1 MTAQDPFA
9 TAPAGTTGPGR
20 VLRATLTL
28 LAGTAAARALGLL
41 SLPLLTRLCS
51 PADFGLMAGFAALVL
66 ILSPLTN
73 LRYVLVIAL
82 PKRDGVAVHALA
94 LALICSGVSCA
105 GLALALAGP
114 WDLLTPLGFGALQPW
129 AWLIALTLPAHA
141 LVAALSQWSLRGRNY
156 GLIARATWAQAWG
169 GTLVRLGLVLAGA
182 GAAGLMLGQ
191 AVALGAGAR
200 LLLRGEAAPLRLAAR
215 RLRLRHLWRLAW
227 AWRGFPLWRL
237 PAQALLALAQQ
248 GPLLFVTL
256 HYGSTG
262 AGQLSLA
269 LNLVALPVS
278 LLGTASGQAL
288 YAEAAR
294 SADRRQIA
302 ALARSTMARLFLIG
316 LAPALLLGF
325 GGETLFALTFGP
337 DWAQAGHFAALLAL
351 PALLQ
356 LCTAPLMQLLTL
368 RRSQALF
375 LALNLGRALL
385 LGLVFALTLSRG
397 ADPAG
402 FVQIYA
408 ASLCLLWPLLALCVL
423 RSLRMRAPR

>member
-1 MTAQDPFA
+1 MTAQDPFV
-9 TAPAGTTGPGR
+9 TADAARTGPGR

-28 LAGTAAARALGLL
+28 LAGTAAGRALGLL

-114 WDLLTPLGFGALQPW
+114 WDLLTPLGFGALRPW

-200 LLLRGEAAPLRLAAR
+200 LLLRGEAARLRPAAR

-237 PAQALLALAQQ
+237 PAQALLTLAQQ
-248 GPLLFVTL
+248 GPLLFATL
-256 HYGSTG
+256 HYGSSG

-302 ALARSTMARLFLIG
+302 ALARGTMARLFLIG

-325 GGETLFALTFGP
+325 GGERLFALAFGP
-337 DWAQAGHFAALLAL
+337 DWAPAGHFAALLAL

-385 LGLVFALTLSRG
+385 LALVFALTLESG

-423 RSLRMRAPR
+423 QSLRMRTPR

>member
-1 MTAQDPFA
+1 MTVQDPFPAARGAA
-9 TAPAGTTGPGR
+9 TPGR

-28 LAGTAAARALGLL
+28 LAGTVAGRALGLL
-41 SLPLLTRLCS
+41 SLPLLTRLCT

-82 PKRDGVAVHALA
+82 PKRDAVAVHALV
-94 LALICSGVSCA
+94 LALICSALSCA

-129 AWLIALTLPAHA
+129 GWLIALTLPAHA
-141 LVAALSQWSLRGRNY
+141 LCAALSQWSLRGQNY
-156 GLIARATWAQAWG
+156 RLLARAAWAQAWG

-182 GAAGLMLGQ
+182 GVAGLMLGQ

-200 LLLRGEAAPLRLAAR
+200 LLLRGEALRLRAAAR
-215 RLRLRHLWRLAW
+215 HLRLRHLRRLAW

-237 PAQALLALAQQ
+237 PSQALLALAQQ

-256 HYGSTG
+256 HYGGTG

-269 LNLVALPVS
+269 LNLVALPVT

-294 SADRRQIA
+294 SADPAHIA
-302 ALARSTMARLFLIG
+302 TLARGTMARLFLLG

-325 GGETLFALTFGP
+325 GGEGLFARAFGP
-337 DWAQAGHFAALLAL
+337 DWAPAGQFAALLAL

-356 LCTAPLMQLLTL
+356 LSTAPLMQLLTL
-368 RRSQALF
+368 RRAQALF
-375 LALNLGRALL
+375 LGLNLGRPLL
-385 LGLVFALTLSRG
+385 LALVFALTLKLG
-397 ADPAG
+397 AGPLR

-408 ASLCLLWPLLALCVL
+408 LSLCLLWPVLALCVL
-423 RSLRMRAPR
+423 RNPGRHQRE